1 MGGASGEEMEQFLEK
16 EGRGK
21 KWSTRSI
28 IWEFSIEVASTRG
41 FWRYLS
47 NQYKRRA
54 GELDWCVVSWR

>member
-1 MGGASGEEMEQFLEK
+1 MGGASGEEMEQFLEE

-28 IWEFSIEVASTRG
+28 IWEFFYRGSFNEG

-54 GELDWCVVSWR
+54 GELDWCVVSRR